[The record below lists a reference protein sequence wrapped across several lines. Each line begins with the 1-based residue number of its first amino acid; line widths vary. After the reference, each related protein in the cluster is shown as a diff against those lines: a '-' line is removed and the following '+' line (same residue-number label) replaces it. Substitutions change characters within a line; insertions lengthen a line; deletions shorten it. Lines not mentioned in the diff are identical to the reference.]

1 MKESVGFYRRKLAGQ
16 RLGKVKPSRMPN
28 MIKQKFIFIGTLV
41 VLGAGAVVAAPK
53 VTPAPL
59 SERGLVLQAQY
70 AAELSDLQ
78 AKFAKVIPAFDPAK
92 KAAFDEARKAVW
104 KAEAEAE
111 AAKKPL
117 TNIQNAK
124 GLVEHA
130 KGWIAGTPKKLA
142 AAEAKLKAATT
153 PEEREAAQKEV
164 EKYQKGG
171 AAGVVALAER
181 EAALAVAK
189 ENEAQ
194 KIQANAAAKAAL
206 AEARA
211 HELQAAKAMLESVL
225 PFLSSEKF
233 DAQLVKCAVLA
244 NATPKGLAEFAGQG
258 VEQETLVNKLLANPA
273 LMKAMLEAGGA
284 KSGRYGQAMQIY
296 TGIQKASPKASDDIL
311 HRLALGTSLEH
322 ALPVKQQNAVSDT
335 SAPTIVDPIQRYLH
349 YEKAYLAGELDPAF
363 KQMSAWECRMIVNS
377 YAPDAILA
385 WGREMLRNYRPDHI
399 FTKDHGWRYS
409 GIVGTDAAYRHSNEY
424 TDTDSLHLFQN
435 IVKNGGICGR
445 RAFLGRFICK
455 SFGIPTWG
463 VAQHAHGALGR
474 WTPSGWVINY
484 GAGWDASWGPPEET
498 EPGRRGSH
506 FLLETQ
512 ARRLPA
518 DYIRVLQAQWTGD
531 ALGEAK
537 YNSSNDRSGGAWNV
551 LALFQ
556 KRLIVAE
563 AKPAELAALG
573 TELGEANESAEAKAR
588 AVAQATVT
596 EADRKV
602 LTASNGVI
610 TVPAAACK
618 GAPLTNSYLGGQQ
631 MTCGGGPFSFEIDVP
646 RAGKY
651 RIEARVVTLRDVT
664 LKFTVNNAL
673 EPTAFPLPYTIGR
686 WQQTIPVEVTLVQ
699 GKNTFK
705 FSKPPT
711 SATIK
716 DFTLTPVN

>member
-1 MKESVGFYRRKLAGQ
+1 
-16 RLGKVKPSRMPN
+16 
-28 MIKQKFIFIGTLV
+28 MIKHTYILIGTLV
-41 VLGAGAVVAAPK
+41 LLGAEAVVAAPQ
-53 VTPAPL
+53 VTPVPL
-59 SERGLVLQAQY
+59 SERGQILQAQY
-70 AAELSDLQ
+70 AAELTDLQ
-78 AKFAKVIPAFDPAK
+78 AKFAKVIPAFDPVK
-92 KAAFDEARKAVW
+92 KTAFEEAQTAVRKAV
-104 KAEAEAE
+104 AEAE
-111 AAKKPL
+111 AAQKPL
-117 TNIQNAK
+117 LAIQSGK
-124 GLVEHA
+124 GLVDHA
-130 KGWIAGTPKKLA
+130 KGKWIGGADKGIA

-153 PEEREAAQKEV
+153 PEDRAAAQMDL
-164 EKYQKGG
+164 EKWQKNKVDGL
-171 AAGVVALAER
+171 AALAQR
-181 EAALAVAK
+181 EAALAVAI

-194 KIQANAAAKAAL
+194 KIQADAAAKAAL
-206 AEARA
+206 AAARA
-211 HELQAAKAMLESVL
+211 NELQAAKAMSASVL
-225 PFLSSEKF
+225 SFLSSEKY
-233 DAQLVKCAVLA
+233 DPNLVKCAVLA

-284 KSGRYGQAMQIY
+284 KAGRYGQAMQIY
-296 TGIQKASPKASDDIL
+296 SGIQKASPKAREGIL

-322 ALPVKQQNAVSDT
+322 ALPVGQQNAVSEKN
-335 SAPTIVDPIQRYLH
+335 APTIVDPIQRYLH

-363 KQMSAWECRMIVNS
+363 KNMSAWECRMIVNS
-377 YAPDAILA
+377 YAPDHILA

-399 FTKDHGWRYS
+399 YNADQGWRYS
-409 GIVGTDAAYRHSNEY
+409 GIVGSDATYRHSNEY

-445 RAFLGRFICK
+445 RAFLGRYICR
-455 SFGIPTWG
+455 SFGIPAWG
-463 VAQHAHGALGR
+463 VAQHAHGAVGR
-474 WTPSGWVINY
+474 WTPSGWVVNY
-484 GAGWDASWGPPEET
+484 GAGWDVSWGPPEET
-498 EPGRRGSH
+498 ESGRRGWH

-512 ARRLPA
+512 ARRFPA
-518 DYIRVLQAQWTGD
+518 DYLQVLRAQWTGD

-537 YNSSNDRSGGAWNV
+537 YNSSHDRSGGPWNV

-556 KRLIVAE
+556 QRLIVAE

-588 AVAQATVT
+588 AVAKATVT
-596 EADRKV
+596 EADRKI
-602 LTASNGVI
+602 LIASNGVI

-618 GAPLTNSYLGGQQ
+618 GTQLTNSYLGGQQ
-631 MTCGGGPFSFEIDVP
+631 MTCGGSPFSFEIDVA

-651 RIEARVVTLRDVT
+651 RIDARVVTLRDVT
-664 LKFTVNNAL
+664 LQFNVNNAP
-673 EPTAFPLPYTIGR
+673 EPIAFPLPYTIGR